1 MKYEVTCISSG
12 LSKQINSSNYTKLEF
27 DKIIYFY
34 GIHTNYKITSGATEW
49 KIKKS

>member
-1 MKYEVTCISSG
+1 MNYKITCVSSG
-12 LSKQINSSNYTKLEF
+12 LSKEINSRDYTKLEF

-34 GIHTNYKITSGATEW
+34 GIHTNYKITSGAIEW